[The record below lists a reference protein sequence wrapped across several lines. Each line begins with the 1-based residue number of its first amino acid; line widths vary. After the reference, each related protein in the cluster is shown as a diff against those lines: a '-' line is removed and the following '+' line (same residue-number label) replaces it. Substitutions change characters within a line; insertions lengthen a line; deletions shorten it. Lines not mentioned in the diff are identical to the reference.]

1 MDRRSFLLTSLAGA
15 VAAPLAAGAGAPR
28 VGVLLTAATQVA
40 ALNDLRA
47 GLRDLGYVEGDT
59 IVLDVLSAEGKLERL
74 PALARQLVARPV
86 DLIVTSGPPAIAA
99 ARAATATIPI
109 VMGRMDD
116 VDGHGFVSTLAR
128 PGGNITGLS
137 FQTGE
142 LAGKWV
148 DLLKEAVPRLSRL
161 AVLWDATGT
170 ARQRKSAADAASRLG
185 LHAEV
190 LEVRGSAGV
199 EHAIAA
205 ARTARSDAVVI
216 LASPA
221 LTAAERELVALVA
234 RSRLPAIY
242 YSRSFAEAG
251 GLLSYGPTAAEF
263 GWRQS
268 AAFVDRILKGTRP
281 GELPIQQPTK
291 FELVINL
298 KTAKALGLT
307 IPPSLLAR
315 ADQVIE

>member
-1 MDRRSFLLTSLAGA
+1 MDRRRFVLISVAGA
-15 VAAPLAAGAGAPR
+15 LAAPLADAAGAPR
-28 VGVLLTAATQVA
+28 VGVLLTASTQMA

-47 GLRDLGYVEGDT
+47 GLRDLGYVEGET
-59 IVLDVLSAEGKLERL
+59 IVLDVLSADGNLARL
-74 PALARQLVARPV
+74 PALARTLVARPV
-86 DLIVTSGPPAIAA
+86 ELIVTSGPPAIAA
-99 ARAATATIPI
+99 ARAATTTIPI

-116 VDGHGFVSTLAR
+116 VDLHGFVTNLAR

-148 DLLKEAVPRLSRL
+148 GLLSEAVRRLSRL

-170 ARQRKSAADAASRLG
+170 ARQRQSAEDAAGRLG
-185 LHAEV
+185 LHADV
-190 LEVRGSAGV
+190 LELRGSSGV
-199 EHAIAA
+199 EQAITA
-205 ARTARSDAVVI
+205 ARTARSDAVLI

-221 LTAAERELVALVA
+221 LTAVERQLAALLA
-234 RSRLPAIY
+234 QSRLPAIY
-242 YSRSFAEAG
+242 YNRAFAEAG

-268 AAFVDRILKGTRP
+268 AVFVDRILKGARP
-281 GELPIQQPTK
+281 GELPIQQPTR

-298 KTAKALGLT
+298 RTAKALGLT
-307 IPPSLLAR
+307 ISPSLLLR
-315 ADQVIE
+315 ADEVIE